1 MVSNSLINLIV
12 PPIAGG
18 VIGYFTNDLA
28 ISMLFKPYRPV
39 KIGDYQLPFTP
50 GLIPRNQERLARRIA
65 DAILGSLLTPE
76 ELENLARRLLQT
88 ERVKAAIFWLLELTL
103 EQVKSQTEQ
112 RSAQVLANILRDLF
126 GQSLPRLVK
135 AWARRNDFLETQ
147 LNQIF
152 DQVLVELQFS
162 EDQAGKLADW
172 LLQVVLPPDRLRI
185 ALIDFL
191 TDRNIEILDERL
203 REKTSGTY
211 WILANLFG
219 ARNTLVRLRD
229 YCVHEREECNQRL
242 GDLIIA
248 LGIRERLLESL
259 QNITLQSLPIATTR
273 QLRVLFQHSVRDYIQ
288 RQGLQF
294 VQGFS
299 QTVDWDHMAL
309 TILNRLKSSTTLTQS
324 LAVVSEDLAL
334 VLERYLERDLE
345 MIVEK
350 AIPILDL
357 DTVIMER
364 VKATSPENLE
374 AAIQGIVKTE
384 LQAIVN
390 LGGVLGFLIGL
401 GQTLFLAW
409 QG

>member
-1 MVSNSLINLIV
+1 
-12 PPIAGG
+12 
-18 VIGYFTNDLA
+18 
-28 ISMLFKPYRPV
+28 MLFKPYRPV
-39 KIGDYQLPFTP
+39 KIGHYQLPFTP

-76 ELENLARRLLQT
+76 ELEKLARRLLQT

-103 EQVKSQTEQ
+103 DQVKNQTEQ

-126 GQSLPRLVK
+126 GQSLPRLVR

-152 DQVLVELQFS
+152 DQVLLELQFS

-172 LLQVVLPPDRLRI
+172 LLQVVLPPDRLRV

-191 TDRNIEILDERL
+191 TDRNIEVLDERF

-219 ARNTLVRLRD
+219 ARTTLLRLRD
-229 YCVHEREECNQRL
+229 YCLHEREDCNQRL
-242 GDLIIA
+242 KELITA
-248 LGIRERLLESL
+248 LGLQQRLIESL
-259 QNITLQSLPIATTR
+259 QNITLQTLPLATTR
-273 QLRVLFQHSVRDYIQ
+273 QLRVLFQHSVRDYVQ
-288 RQGLQF
+288 SQGQQF
-294 VQGFS
+294 VQGLS
-299 QTVDWDHMAL
+299 QTIDWDQIAL
-309 TILNRLKSSTTLTQS
+309 TILNRLKSLTTITQS

-334 VLERYLERDLE
+334 VLDRYLERDLE
-345 MIVEK
+345 VIVEK

-357 DTVIMER
+357 DTVIVER

-384 LQAIVN
+384 LQAIVT
-390 LGGVLGFLIGL
+390 LGGVLGFVIGMA
-401 GQTLFLAW
+401 QAVFLYF
-409 QG
+409 QL